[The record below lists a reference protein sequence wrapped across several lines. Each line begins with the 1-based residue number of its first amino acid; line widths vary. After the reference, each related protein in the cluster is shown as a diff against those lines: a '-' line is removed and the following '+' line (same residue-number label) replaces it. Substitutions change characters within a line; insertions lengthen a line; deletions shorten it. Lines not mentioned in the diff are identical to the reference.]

1 MPTGPMKNQNME
13 PRITDI
19 EIRLSHQEAALD
31 ELTRTSLQH
40 QQAIKDILS
49 ELQQIKIMLQQLSP
63 GMGNSASDET
73 PPHY

>member
-1 MPTGPMKNQNME
+1 ME
-13 PRITDI
+13 SRITDL

-31 ELTRTSLQH
+31 ELTHANHNQ
-40 QQAIKDILS
+40 QQAINNILA

-63 GMGNSASDET
+63 GISGTAGDEPP

>member
-1 MPTGPMKNQNME
+1 ME
-13 PRITDI
+13 SRMIDL

-31 ELTRTSLQH
+31 ELTRANHNQ
-40 QQAIKDILS
+40 QQAINNILA

-63 GMGNSASDET
+63 GISNGAASDEPP

>member
-1 MPTGPMKNQNME
+1 ME
-13 PRITDI
+13 SRITDL

-31 ELTRTSLQH
+31 ELTRANH
-40 QQAIKDILS
+40 QQQQVINNILA

-63 GMGNSASDET
+63 GISGDGGDEPP

>member
-1 MPTGPMKNQNME
+1 ME
-13 PRITDI
+13 SRITGL

-31 ELTRTSLQH
+31 ELTRANHH
-40 QQAIKDILS
+40 QQQVINNVLA

-63 GMGNSASDET
+63 GISGAANDEPP